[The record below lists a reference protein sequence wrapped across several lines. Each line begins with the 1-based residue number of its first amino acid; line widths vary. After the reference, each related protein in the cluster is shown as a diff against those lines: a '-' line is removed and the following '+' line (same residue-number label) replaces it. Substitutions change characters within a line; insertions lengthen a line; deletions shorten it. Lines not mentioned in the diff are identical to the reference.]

1 MRIYALLVFLTA
13 FGMYRTAPGLNEE
26 LLKELQAVSGSRED
40 MRQLRER
47 VQDLAARADPQEMS
61 DGAGGQSEEASLMQE
76 LVEKLRE
83 NGLTNE
89 EMKSVAGYLRSAAAA
104 APPRNSYVG
113 ERIDDE
119 GLEPSNAD
127 DNIEAILKAQQGQF
141 GKFDNSNAQ
150 GEQSPQ
156 ALQQRSI
163 NSRGIEDRGLAQS
176 GLDSADE
183 AQTRRWLRE
192 YLEERH
198 RDAASNAAE
207 DANAKDDSALLKEIL
222 LARIRISALTHK
234 LKVMDDLEGKLV
246 ELLAEAED
254 QGITI
259 PDLLADLEY
268 KKQQIEEAM
277 RGDLEGIAM

>member
-47 VQDLAARADPQEMS
+47 LAEAQQNVQDLAARADPQEMS

-207 DANAKDDSALLKEIL
+207 DANAK
-222 LARIRISALTHK
+222 
-234 LKVMDDLEGKLV
+234 VMDDLEGKLV